1 MTERCSYRYIEQLT
15 PAFKP
20 IALAFG
26 SAFHDA
32 VGFALMHP
40 GTSRDDIAGV
50 FRDHLTLAVESSEVP
65 VLFDNDED
73 LGTLIDAGLKMLD
86 CFFQK
91 VAMPE
96 RVMAVE

>member
-20 IALAFG
+20 IARAFG
-26 SAFHDA
+26 SAFHEA

-50 FRDHLTLAVESSEVP
+50 FRDHLTLAVESSESP
-65 VLFDNDED
+65 ALFDDQDN
-73 LGTLIDAGLKMLD
+73 LGTLVDAGTKMLD